1 MSLTI
6 YSQNLKGGFSF
17 EESFHATLN
26 TARSLTPDVLV
37 YPEAYNVDQDRYVD
51 DVHYELDKMGYY
63 VAIAPYT
70 DEDRRLD
77 QRGMIAATRKEITP
91 DKGLPTV
98 VRIAGRNMVEA
109 TVELED
115 SAKLVSVYGVHLD
128 DRSEARRVDQASQ
141 LLGLLAPVTRHAILV
156 GDFNSIPNGE
166 AKSIKFL
173 AANAISKLVQYGVV
187 PATEPESVDPAN
199 TIGRLGS
206 KGKRLHEM
214 ASGATID
221 MFLENNM
228 QLADRDCAPT
238 FPASKPFA
246 ALDHIVMSERLY
258 ASNFQ
263 TLRGVESADHL
274 AISATVDLR

>member
-6 YSQNLKGGFSF
+6 YSQNLNGGFSF
-17 EESFHATLN
+17 EESFHATLD
-26 TARSLTPDVLV
+26 TVRSLTPDVLV

-51 DVHYELDKMGYY
+51 DVHYELDKMGYC

-70 DEDRRLD
+70 DEDGRLD
-77 QRGMIAATRKEITP
+77 QRGMIAATRKEITSN
-91 DKGLPTV
+91 KGLPTV

-109 TVELED
+109 CVELED
-115 SAKLVSVYGVHLD
+115 SAKPVSVYGVHLD
-128 DRSEARRVDQASQ
+128 DRSEARIIDQPSQ
-141 LLGLLAPVTRHAILV
+141 LLGLVAPVTRHSILA

-187 PATEPESVDPAN
+187 PSTESESVDPAN
-199 TIGRLGS
+199 TLGRLGN

-214 ASGATID
+214 ASGTAIE
-221 MFLENNM
+221 MFLEKGM
-228 QLADRDCAPT
+228 QLADSNRTPT
-238 FPASKPFA
+238 FPAPKPYA

-258 ASNFQ
+258 ASYFQ
-263 TLRGVESADHL
+263 TSRGVEIADHL
-274 AISATVDLR
+274 AVSATVDLR